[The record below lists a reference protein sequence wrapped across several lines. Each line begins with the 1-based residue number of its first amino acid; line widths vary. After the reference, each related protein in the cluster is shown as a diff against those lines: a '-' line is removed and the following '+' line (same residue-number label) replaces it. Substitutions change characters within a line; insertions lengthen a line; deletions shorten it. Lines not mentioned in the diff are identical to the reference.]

1 MLAIRGG
8 KPIRTKSFSS
18 LPCINMDEIKSV
30 KKLLEEGVL
39 SKFIGSPH
47 KEVERMLISSS
58 ETLIKEY
65 KYLKKSFLGGNYVRK
80 FEYEWSKLINST
92 YCISVNSATSGLT
105 TALLAI
111 KNNRESMNV
120 ITTPFS
126 FTATVGSILI
136 ANCTPIFC
144 DIDLD
149 TFNISPESLE
159 YVLKESNTIKQ
170 FDAIL
175 PVHWCGNAGNF
186 DKILDIA
193 KQHSLYVVE
202 DSAQA
207 PLTKYKDKFLGT
219 HGIIGVFSFNEPKN
233 IQTGEGGMIVTDSID
248 LAKKCRLIRNHGE
261 NIPDSDFIGY
271 NFRLTEI
278 QAAIGIEQLKKANY
292 LNGVRRTNWNYL
304 KQKIVENF
312 GEFIIPQKIT
322 NEDTFNAY
330 TASFRFIEEI
340 IGVNRDKFAE
350 ALIAE
355 GIPVSIG
362 IPTLLC
368 DHKVTKKF
376 PNNVPN
382 ARKLN
387 KQYLGFSQIGW
398 SNTISDMDDIIKGIK
413 KIIDNKGELK

>member
-1 MLAIRGG
+1 MLAINGG
-8 KPIRTKSFSS
+8 TPLRIKPFSS
-18 LPCINMDEIKSV
+18 LPCIDHNEIDAIKE
-30 KKLLEEGVL
+30 LLKAGIL

-47 KEVERMLISSS
+47 KDVDRMLLSSS
-58 ETLIKEY
+58 EILAKEY
-65 KYLKKSFLGGNYVRK
+65 KNIEKSFLGGTYIRA
-80 FEYEWSKLINST
+80 FEYEWSKLINSS

-111 KNNRESMNV
+111 KNNKESINV

-126 FTATVGSILI
+126 FTATVGSILT
-136 ANCTPIFC
+136 ANCVPIFC

-159 YVLKESNTIKQ
+159 YIIKQ
-170 FDAIL
+170 NQNIKDFDIII

-193 KQHSLYVVE
+193 RNNTLYVVE
-202 DSAQA
+202 DTAQA

-233 IQTGEGGMIVTDSID
+233 IQTGEGGMVVTNSID

-261 NIPDSDFIGY
+261 NIPDSTFVGY

-278 QAAIGIEQLKKANY
+278 QAAIGIEQLKKAEE
-292 LNGVRRTNWNYL
+292 LNELRRINWRYL
-304 KQKIVENF
+304 KQEIVNNF
-312 GEFIIPQKIT
+312 GEFLIPQKIT
-322 NEDTFNAY
+322 HEDTFNAY

-340 IGVNRDKFAE
+340 IGINRNKFAE

-368 DHKVTKKF
+368 DNKITQKF
-376 PNNVPN
+376 PNNIPN

-387 KQYLGFSQIGW
+387 KQYIGFFQIGW
-398 SNTISDMDDIIKGIK
+398 PNTINDMNDIIEAIK
-413 KIIDNKGELK
+413 KIINNKGELK

>member
-1 MLAIRGG
+1 MLAIKGG
-8 KPIRTKSFSS
+8 KPIRTKLFSS
-18 LPCINMDEIKSV
+18 SPFTDQNEIESV
-30 KKLLEEGVL
+30 KELLKEGIL
-39 SKFIGSPH
+39 SKFLGSPH

-58 ETLIKEY
+58 ETLVKEY
-65 KYLKKSFLGGNYVRK
+65 KDLEKSFLGGNYVRK

-92 YCISVNSATSGLT
+92 YCISVNSATSGLA

-111 KNNRESMNV
+111 KNNKGSMNI

-149 TFNISPESLE
+149 TFTISPESLE
-159 YVLKESNTIKQ
+159 YILKESNTIKQ
-170 FDAIL
+170 FDVLL

-248 LAKKCRLIRNHGE
+248 LAEKCRLIRNHGE
-261 NIPDSDFIGY
+261 NIPDSNFVGY

-292 LNGVRRTNWNYL
+292 LNDIRRTNWNYL

-355 GIPVSIG
+355 GIPVSTG

-368 DHKVTKKF
+368 DHKATKKF

-387 KQYLGFSQIGW
+387 KQYLGFFQIGW